1 MITRSRV
8 GDQMPDARSDSEL
21 LVASRNDPAAFRLF
35 YERWAKQM
43 FGYFYRR
50 TFDPHVSADLL
61 AETFAVAW
69 EKRSRFRDIGRPA
82 GGWLYGI
89 ARRELSRYRR
99 RRRIELSAVRR
110 LGMSVPTIDDDEL
123 ERIED
128 AVDASAYRADLVAA
142 LDRLNARDRDSIRLR
157 VVEGLTFREVGEELG
172 CSEGA
177 ARVRVHRALTKVAA
191 QMGVQ
196 Q

>member
-1 MITRSRV
+1 M
-8 GDQMPDARSDSEL
+8 GDLMSDARSDSEL

-35 YERWAKQM
+35 YERWARQM

-82 GGWLYGI
+82 GAWLYGI

-99 RRRIELSAVRR
+99 RRRIELSAVHR
-110 LGMSVPTIDDDEL
+110 LGMNVPTIEDDEL

-128 AVDASAYRADLVAA
+128 VVDASAFRADLVVA
-142 LDRLNARDRDSIRLR
+142 LERLNTRDRESIRLR
-157 VVEGLTFREVGEELG
+157 VVEGHTFREVALELG

-177 ARVRVHRALTKVAA
+177 ARVRVHRALLKVAA
-191 QMGVQ
+191 QMGVHQ
-196 Q
+196 

>member
-1 MITRSRV
+1 MGEKMS
-8 GDQMPDARSDSEL
+8 DARSDGEL
-21 LVASRNDPAAFRLF
+21 LVASRNDPAAFRLL

-69 EKRSRFRDIGRPA
+69 EKRNRFRDIGKPA
-82 GGWLYGI
+82 GAWLHGI

-110 LGMSVPTIDDDEL
+110 LGMSVPTIEDDEL

-128 AVDASAYRADLVAA
+128 AVDASAFRADLVHA
-142 LDRLNARDRDSIRLR
+142 LERLNDRDRDSIHLR
-157 VVEGLTFREVGEELG
+157 VVEGHSFREVARELG

-177 ARVRVHRALTKVAA
+177 ARVRVHRALVKVAS

>member
-1 MITRSRV
+1 MITGPRV
-8 GDQMPDARSDSEL
+8 GDLMSDARSDSEL

-61 AETFAVAW
+61 AETFALAW

-82 GGWLYGI
+82 GAWLYGI
-89 ARRELSRYRR
+89 AQRELSRYRR
-99 RRRIELSAVRR
+99 RRRIEFSAVRR
-110 LGMSVPTIDDDEL
+110 LGMTVPTIEDDEL

-128 AVDASAYRADLVAA
+128 AVDASAFRADLVDA
-142 LDRLNARDRDSIRLR
+142 LQRLNSRDRQSIRLR
-157 VVEGLTFREVGEELG
+157 VVEGHTFHEVALELG

-177 ARVRVHRALTKVAA
+177 ARVRVHRALQKVAA
-191 QMGVQ
+191 QMGVRR
-196 Q
+196 

>member
-1 MITRSRV
+1 MSRV
-8 GDQMPDARSDSEL
+8 GEQMSDPRSDGEL
-21 LVASRNDPAAFRLF
+21 LVASRHDPAAFRVF
-35 YERWAKQM
+35 YERWTRQM

-50 TFDPHVSADLL
+50 TFDAHVSADLL

-69 EKRSRFRDIGRPA
+69 EKRNRFRDIGKPA
-82 GGWLYGI
+82 GAWLYGI

-110 LGMSVPTIDDDEL
+110 LGMSVPAIEVDEL

-128 AVDASAYRADLVAA
+128 AVDASAFRADLVHA
-142 LDRLNARDRDSIRLR
+142 LERLSARDRDSIRIR
-157 VVEGLTFREVGEELG
+157 VVEGRPFREVAQELG

-177 ARVRVHRALTKVAA
+177 ARVRVHRALLKVAA

-196 Q
+196 R